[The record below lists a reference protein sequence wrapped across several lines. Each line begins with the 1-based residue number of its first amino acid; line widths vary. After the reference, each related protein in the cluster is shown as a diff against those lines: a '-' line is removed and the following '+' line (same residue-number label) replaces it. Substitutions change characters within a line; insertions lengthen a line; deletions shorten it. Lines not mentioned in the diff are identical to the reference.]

1 MAQHTLQP
9 VAIQERIQTID
20 IIRGFALLGIL
31 IVNLTVDNPGVSPMQ
46 GRTGLLDQLVYWPI
60 DFFMNDKFMAI
71 YCFLFGLGFAI
82 QMLRA
87 KERGSNFVFVY
98 IRRLVVLFLIG
109 AFIKIFITGRGVL
122 ADYAMVGV
130 ILLILYKLP
139 RKVLPVLA
147 LICVIGIW
155 ARDTIIQQSQI
166 PSTNNK
172 ITVDTSIL
180 NTYVGVYQLSPQ
192 HKEIIIRKGN
202 ALIAEGPSSQYRLVA
217 LSDSEFLRTGGT
229 TRITF
234 MKDSTGNVNKFVNLN
249 TSGKKSTVPK
259 IKTDLHQALRE
270 QLLQRTI
277 ATNRQDTL
285 TYKQF
290 VNRNATRFWG
300 WLKYWSWKD
309 FFLGFNI
316 SYILPLFLLGLY
328 AGRRNVFSAIS
339 SNRVFLQNVMK
350 WGLLIGMS
358 ATGITIGYTAL
369 NFINGNPNEIFY
381 RTLPWYRLSWD
392 LGVLFMALGI
402 VAWLTWRLEKP
413 DPIDIG
419 WKKRL
424 SFFIP
429 VGRMGLTNYILLLIF
444 TDRFILGEQG
454 VDLAGKIGPFFRLMI
469 ALPVFAFIVF
479 ISHWWFKRFRIG
491 PAEWLWRS
499 LTYLKFQPMR
509 LKASDKKENN
519 DSVNQ

>member
-1 MAQHTLQP
+1 MPKQTLQP
-9 VAIQERIQTID
+9 VALQKRIQIID
-20 IIRGFALLGIL
+20 IIRGFALFGIL
-31 IVNLTVDNPGVSPMQ
+31 IVNLTVDNRGLSPME
-46 GRTGLLDQLVYWPI
+46 GRTGFFDQLVYWPI
-60 DFFMNDKFMAI
+60 RFFLDDKFMAI
-71 YCFLFGLGFAI
+71 FCFLFGLGFAI

-87 KERGSNFVFVY
+87 KENNSNFIFVY
-98 IRRLVVLFLIG
+98 MRRLVVLFLFG

-139 RKVLPVLA
+139 RKILPVLA

-155 ARDTIIQQSQI
+155 ARNTIIQQSQI
-166 PSTNNK
+166 PTNIKK

-180 NTYVGVYQLSPQ
+180 NTYAGVYQLTPTVRQ
-192 HKEIIIRKGN
+192 IFIIKGN
-202 ALIAEGPSSQYRLVA
+202 NLIGEGPERQYQLVA
-217 LSDSEFLRTGGT
+217 ISDSEFYFAESRTK
-229 TRITF
+229 ITF
-234 MKDSTGNVNKFVNLN
+234 IKDSI
-249 TSGKKSTVPK
+249 GKVTKYVAINPK
-259 IKTDLHQALRE
+259 GRKTKWEKVKTDVQIARKE
-270 QLLQRTI
+270 QLQR
-277 ATNRQDTL
+277 RREVGVMQDTL

-328 AGRRNVFSAIS
+328 AGQRNVFSDIS

-358 ATGITIGYTAL
+358 TTGITIGYTAL

-381 RTLPWYRLSWD
+381 RTLPWYRICWD
-392 LGVLFMALGI
+392 LGVIIMALGI
-402 VAWLTWRLEKP
+402 VAWLTLRLEKP
-413 DPIDIG
+413 DPIAIG
-419 WKKRL
+419 WKKRF

-429 VGRMGLTNYILLLIF
+429 VGRMGLTNYILLLAIC
-444 TDRFILGEQG
+444 DLFILG
-454 VDLAGKIGPFFRLMI
+454 DYCLSLAGKIGLFLRLMI
-469 ALPVFAFIVF
+469 ALAVFAFIAL
-479 ISHWWFKRFRIG
+479 ISHWWFKRFKIG

-509 LKASDKKENN
+509 LKASDKVEEKENEN
-519 DSVNQ
+519 I